1 MTLLNDRTIKNDH
14 SVVTPNLYDGNHEEP
29 NVNRRISLL
38 PLPSKVC
45 ERVALNQSY
54 LLGKVVIRKLKTT
67 DTSLIRTTGAILKRL
82 TRRKLPLLF
91 YLIWARLSI
100 QFSLNHGILL
110 NKLLDIE
117 LESLHMI
124 KFFLTSCGH
133 KFWVVW
139 SSTRFIRRATRKY
152 SWSP

>member
-29 NVNRRISLL
+29 SINRRISLL
-38 PLPSKVC
+38 PLVSKVC

-67 DTSLIRTTGAILKRL
+67 DTSLIRTTDAILKRL
-82 TRRKLPLLF
+82 TRRKFPLLS

-110 NKLLDIE
+110 NKLLDIGI
-117 LESLHMI
+117 SPHDQ
-124 KFFLTSCGH
+124 FLLDKCGH

>member
-67 DTSLIRTTGAILKRL
+67 DTSLIRTTDAILKRL

-110 NKLLDIE
+110 NKLLDIGI
-117 LESLHMI
+117 SPHDQ
-124 KFFLTSCGH
+124 FLLDKCGH

>member
-14 SVVTPNLYDGNHEEP
+14 SVVSPNLYDGNHEEP
-29 NVNRRISLL
+29 NINRRFSLL
-38 PLPSKVC
+38 PLVSKVC

-67 DTSLIRTTGAILKRL
+67 DTSLIRTTDAILKRL

-110 NKLLDIE
+110 NKLLDIGI
-117 LESLHMI
+117 SPHDQ
-124 KFFLTSCGH
+124 FLLDKCGH

>member
-14 SVVTPNLYDGNHEEP
+14 SVVSPNLYDGNHEEP
-29 NVNRRISLL
+29 NINRRISLL
-38 PLPSKVC
+38 PLVSKVC

-67 DTSLIRTTGAILKRL
+67 DTSLIRTTDAILKRL

-110 NKLLDIE
+110 NKLLDIGI
-117 LESLHMI
+117 SPHDQ
-124 KFFLTSCGH
+124 FLLDKCGH